1 MNTTYTSPVNSLLT
15 YGDCRESQ
23 EWPNYLELG
32 FTRDHIPELIRMA
45 KDEEL
50 NWAESDGLEV
60 WAPVHAWRTLG
71 QLRAEEAI
79 EPLMSLFHELEES
92 DWVSEELPIVYGMI
106 GVKAIPA
113 LTRYLANPS
122 HGIYPRLGAAH
133 GLERIAITI
142 PTAREECVSILTQQ
156 LDRFTEQTP
165 NFNALLIAHM
175 IQLKAVESI
184 SSIREAYQ
192 EECVDYAVCGDIEDV
207 EIELGLRSHRSTPAN
222 YPTLADQ
229 LFPDLKA
236 VFSRQE
242 TKKKNKVGRNEPCP
256 CGSGKKYKKCCLNKP
271 KESVDI
277 QEASPKRIELS
288 GSEEQEIRSLLNQG
302 KRVEAMQQVMK
313 STGAG
318 LKAAKDYID
327 HFR

>member
-15 YGDCRESQ
+15 YGDCREFQ

-45 KDEEL
+45 TDEEL
-50 NWAESDGLEV
+50 NWADSDGLEV

-79 EPLMSLFHELEES
+79 DPLVSLFHELEES
-92 DWVSEELPIVYGMI
+92 DWVSEELPIVYGML

-113 LTRYLANPS
+113 LTRYLPDSS

-133 GLERIAITI
+133 GLERVAITI
-142 PTAREECVSILTQQ
+142 PAAREECVSILTQQ
-156 LDRFTEQTP
+156 LDQFTDQTP
-165 NFNALLIAHM
+165 NFNALLIAHL
-175 IQLKAVESI
+175 IKLKAVESI

-192 EECVDYAVCGDIEDV
+192 EECVDYAVYGDIEDV

-229 LFPDLKA
+229 FFPDLKA
-236 VFSRQE
+236 VFSHLEPR
-242 TKKKNKVGRNEPCP
+242 KKNKVGRNEPCP
-256 CGSGKKYKKCCLNKP
+256 CGSGKKYKKCCRNKP
-271 KESVDI
+271 KESVNM
-277 QEASPKRIELS
+277 QEAFPKQIELS

-318 LKAAKDYID
+318 LKAAKDYLD
-327 HFR
+327 HLH

>member
-1 MNTTYTSPVNSLLT
+1 MNTTYISPVNSLLT
-15 YGDCRESQ
+15 YGDCREFQ

-45 KDEEL
+45 IDEEL
-50 NWAESDGLEV
+50 NWADPDSLEA

-79 EPLMSLFHELEES
+79 EPLMCLFHELEAI
-92 DWVSEELPIVYGMI
+92 DLIGEELPIVYGMI

-113 LTRYLANPS
+113 LARYLADSS
-122 HGIYPRLGAAH
+122 HGIFPRLNAAES
-133 GLERIAITI
+133 LERIGSTI
-142 PTAREECVSILTQQ
+142 PAAREECVSILTHQ
-156 LDRFTEQTP
+156 LDLFTEQALD
-165 NFNALLIAHM
+165 FNALLIANL
-175 IQLKAVESI
+175 INLKAVESI
-184 SSIREAYQ
+184 SNIRRAF
-192 EECVDYAVCGDIEDV
+192 EEDYVEYTVCGDIEDV

-222 YPTLADQ
+222 YPTLADR
-229 LFPDLKA
+229 FFSDLKA
-236 VFSRQE
+236 AISRQE
-242 TKKKNKVGRNEPCP
+242 IKKKNKVGRNEPCP

-271 KESVDI
+271 KESVDM
-277 QEASPKRIELS
+277 QEASPKQIELS

>member
-1 MNTTYTSPVNSLLT
+1 MNTTYTSPVNNLLT
-15 YGDCRESQ
+15 YGDCREFQ

-45 KDEEL
+45 IDEEL
-50 NWAESDGLEV
+50 NWADLDSPEA

-79 EPLMSLFHELEES
+79 EPLMCLFHELEAI
-92 DWVSEELPIVYGMI
+92 DLLGEELPIVYGMI

-113 LTRYLANPS
+113 LARYLADSS
-122 HGIYPRLGAAH
+122 HGNYPRLNAAES
-133 GLERIAITI
+133 LERIGSTI
-142 PTAREECVSILTQQ
+142 PAAREECVSILTHQ
-156 LDRFTEQTP
+156 LDLFTEQALD
-165 NFNALLIAHM
+165 FNALLIAHL
-175 IQLKAVESI
+175 IDLKAVESM
-184 SSIREAYQ
+184 SNIRRAF
-192 EECVDYAVCGDIEDV
+192 EEGYVEYAVCGDIEDV

-229 LFPDLKA
+229 FFPDLKA
-236 VFSRQE
+236 VISRQE

-271 KESVDI
+271 QESVDM
-277 QEASPKRIELS
+277 QAASPKRIELS